1 MSFTIP
7 PMDAIRSAGQ
17 ALPRSAAQ
25 VASAGA
31 AYMDSFGAAGAVRG
45 PDSVELEGDGAP
57 GKGGGSGE
65 DLMKEGGDP
74 VRASGQFALSKLV
87 HEANLAVMDWVWRMG
102 EEPGDPREGR
112 GGAARGG
119 VVDVVV

>member
-1 MSFTIP
+1 MPGGGVRRGRHRPADVGRRVRPRGVARPEERREHGMSFTIP

-87 HEANLAVMDWVWRMG
+87 H
-102 EEPGDPREGR
+102 
-112 GGAARGG
+112 
-119 VVDVVV
+119 